1 MESIKIVVVDDHALV
16 RTALHEVLSSDPNLV
31 VVAQGS
37 TAKDAINLTQLHQ
50 PDILL
55 LDLKLPGG
63 GLSSAWVI
71 SATYP
76 STRIIALTSSDE
88 EEDILE
94 AARAGVSAYVLKGV
108 SGNDLIACIQKVY
121 AGDYQ
126 KPNSLTQS
134 PAA

>member
-1 MESIKIVVVDDHALV
+1 MNEPIKIVIIDDHTLV
-16 RTALHEVLSSDPNLV
+16 RTAVLEVLSTDPNFS
-31 VVAQGS
+31 VVAEGAN
-37 TAKDAINLTQLHQ
+37 AKDAIRLTQMHQ

-94 AARAGVSAYVLKGV
+94 AARAGVCAYVLKGV
-108 SGNDLIACIQKVY
+108 TGPDLITCIYK
-121 AGDYQ
+121 AYQ
-126 KPNSLTQS
+126 GNCLQPKSLTD
-134 PAA
+134 PA

>member
-1 MESIKIVVVDDHALV
+1 MNDPIKIVIIDDHALV
-16 RTALHEVLSSDPNLV
+16 RTAIMEVLSTDPNLS
-31 VVAQGS
+31 VVAKGA
-37 TAKDAINLTQLHQ
+37 TAKDAIRLTQMHQ

-76 STRIIALTSSDE
+76 STRIIALTSSDA

-94 AARAGVSAYVLKGV
+94 AARAGICAYVLKGV
-108 SGNDLIACIQKVY
+108 SGRDLIACIHK
-121 AGDYQ
+121 AYQ
-126 KPNSLTQS
+126 GQCLQPQSLVHPT
-134 PAA
+134 